1 MTVKEKIQVMINI
14 HTRVVT
20 GVFLFLCFYI
30 LWLPGDA
37 SIILRDIVGIQIIG
51 LISAVAYLPLLSDK
65 EVSKK
70 RMIVYNFLYFA
81 VINLSVMVMGYKLHW
96 ANFSQ
101 KGTVIAIEAMVIAT
115 YALVKLIS
123 YRVDYSEASKMNKKL
138 KLRNKDLE

>member
-30 LWLPGDA
+30 LWLPGDV
-37 SIILRDIVGIQIIG
+37 SIILQDIVGIQIIG

-81 VINLSVMVMGYKLHW
+81 VINFSVMVMGYKLHW

-115 YALVKLIS
+115 YALVKFIS